1 MKEIL
6 AQFARQAGVTIDI
19 LEQTD
24 STNNRAAESRYGA
37 GDVVIAERQE
47 AGRGQR
53 GNSWSSTPG
62 ENLTF
67 SVVLRPDFLPAERQF
82 RISKAVAL
90 AVADTIAE
98 AGLRPAIKWPND
110 IYIGDRKVTGI
121 LIENDLMGPYLSRSV
136 IGIGLNVNQ
145 TRFDPALPNPTSLA
159 AEAGHPFD
167 RRYSS
172 VFTATWP
179 SATGR
184 WSGKKR
190 GKRGRLEK
198 PARSGHRWP
207 TKRTGRTKQ
216 AAWPTATRSP
226 RQDTTA
232 HRHST
237 RTTCGCS
244 TDSDRSTCTPT
255 DAHGSNSSAR
265 SRACS
270 PEANW
275 KCATA
280 PTAS

>member
-167 RRYSS
+167 RAEVFISFYRHLAERYRTLVGEETGETGETGKTGKTGPVRTQVANQTDRPDETGGMADGYTQPDRKS
-172 VFTATWP
+172 VV
-179 SATGR
+179 
-184 WSGKKR
+184 
-190 GKRGRLEK
+190 
-198 PARSGHRWP
+198 
-207 TKRTGRTKQ
+207 
-216 AAWPTATRSP
+216 
-226 RQDTTA
+226 
-232 HRHST
+232 
-237 RTTCGCS
+237 
-244 TDSDRSTCTPT
+244 
-255 DAHGSNSSAR
+255 
-265 SRACS
+265 
-270 PEANW
+270 
-275 KCATA
+275 
-280 PTAS
+280 